1 MSKTP
6 TAETGIVAPTTIFV
20 QRTVKL
26 GQDSQTSESDKSG
39 EGDTEVIEIHKFAVP
54 PAIAEAGLS
63 IRKSQQTD
71 NGDWVAGEITIR
83 AHRPCYMEELEAGT
97 NAAYD
102 LVKDAMGVHL
112 PKMLTAL
119 NQLSKR

>member
-1 MSKTP
+1 MSDTE
-6 TAETGIVAPTTIFV
+6 TAVEPERIVEATTIFV
-20 QRTVKL
+20 LRTVKL
-26 GQDSQTSESDKSG
+26 GQADEADKSG
-39 EGDTEVIEIHKFAVP
+39 EGETEIIEVHKFAVP

-71 NGDWVAGEITIR
+71 NGDWVAGEVTIR
-83 AHRPCYMEELEAGT
+83 VHRPCYMEELEAGT
-97 NAAYD
+97 AVAYD
-102 LVKDAMGVHL
+102 LVKDAMGVHM